1 MVIVGTVG
9 TNPSIQ
15 YILADY
21 QRVLVRSH
29 IYIMNT
35 DTLVIV
41 P

>member
-9 TNPSIQ
+9 TNPSMQ

-21 QRVLVRSH
+21 PRVLVRSH
-29 IYIMNT
+29 IHIMNT